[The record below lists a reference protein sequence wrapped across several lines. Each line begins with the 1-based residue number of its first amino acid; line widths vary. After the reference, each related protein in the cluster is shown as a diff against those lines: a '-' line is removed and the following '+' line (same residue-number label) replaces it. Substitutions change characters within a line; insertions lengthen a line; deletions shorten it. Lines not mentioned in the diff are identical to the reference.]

1 MATTTTTLSSAGD
14 DWSLGPLHD
23 RYDSL
28 VKVPLVSLSATTTT
42 ATTAATAM
50 PIRCDA
56 IQLKA
61 LQALERLRHDLS
73 TYPPPTSLSI
83 NNSATSSR
91 SSSRRLSGWFNS
103 HSWMEP
109 PTANNTSS
117 LQQQQH
123 HHPPLIRGVYLHG
136 GVGCGKTFL
145 MNRIFCESLENNESA
160 MNANLQAWK
169 QQRHQVHFY
178 KFMARVHQEM
188 HRARKATVVVTN
200 ASSSSSSSLWN
211 GKVATKAKA
220 SISNDDLWPSVIYN
234 IAQQGRLILLD
245 EFQVTD
251 VADALLLQ
259 RLFTGLWD
267 DFGCVVVATSNRP
280 PHDLY
285 QNGLQRDRFVPF
297 IEQLTVHCQVTSMW
311 ESSTDYR
318 LVLHQQDNTAVAH
331 APNKDAAMASS
342 AAGGG
347 APPPPPPPAA
357 AQSRNV
363 FFVGNKAVWK
373 EFDALFYQL
382 AGSAVVATPLH
393 SGTHNRTIAIPQA
406 SRKGVCRFSF
416 EELCQKALGASDYL
430 LIGQH
435 YHTVFVEYL
444 PLLRLEH
451 LNWVRRFII
460 FVDAMYE
467 CHVKLVLYSA
477 TVAPTELFEPAAQLA
492 AAAAAAAAQRAL
504 DKNATDAAG
513 SSGASTAA
521 AAATCKDDDDA
532 SFVQQHHDEVFAF
545 ARTAS
550 RLQEMSS
557 QMYLQQQRRRN
568 LDHHSPES
576 ERP

>member
-1 MATTTTTLSSAGD
+1 MASRTFSNDNDEYCWSS
-14 DWSLGPLHD
+14 GPLHD

-28 VKVPLVSLSATTTT
+28 VQKVPSSSSSSTMTSLN
-42 ATTAATAM
+42 AAAAAVVA
-50 PIRCDA
+50 PIRRDA
-56 IQLKA
+56 IQLQA
-61 LQALERLRHDLS
+61 LRALERLRHNLS
-73 TYPPPTSLSI
+73 TYPPPPTTTNHSASSTR
-83 NNSATSSR
+83 NNSSS

-109 PTANNTSS
+109 TTTSTFTPP
-117 LQQQQH
+117 QQQF
-123 HHPPLIRGVYLHG
+123 HPPLIRGVYLHG

-145 MNRIFCESLENNESA
+145 MNRLFYDSFDNDSNNNDSLA
-160 MNANLQAWK
+160 AWK
-169 QQRHQVHFY
+169 KERQQVHFY

-188 HRARKATVVVTN
+188 HRARQATVVTN
-200 ASSSSSSSLWN
+200 ASSWN
-211 GKVATKAKA
+211 GKVAVSAKA
-220 SISNDDLWPSVIYN
+220 AANDALWPSVIQN

-267 DFGCVVVATSNRP
+267 DHGCVIVATSNRP

-285 QNGLQRDRFVPF
+285 KDGLQRDRFVPF
-297 IEQLTVHCQVTSMW
+297 IEQLTVHCQVTSLW
-311 ESSTDYR
+311 DSSTDYR
-318 LVLHQQDNTAVAH
+318 LVLHQQDAASPIDSILSSSGTAT
-331 APNKDAAMASS
+331 
-342 AAGGG
+342 
-347 APPPPPPPAA
+347 PPALPP
-357 AQSRNV
+357 QSRNV

-382 AGSAVVATPLH
+382 AGQAVVATSLQA
-393 SGTHNRTIAIPQA
+393 SGTLNRSIAIPQ
-406 SRKGVCRFSF
+406 SSNKGVCRFSF
-416 EELCQKALGASDYL
+416 EELCCKALGASDYL

-477 TVAPTELFEPAAQLA
+477 TVAPTEMFEPATEYW
-492 AAAAAAAAQRAL
+492 AAQKAL
-504 DKNATDAAG
+504 DNATTTAG
-513 SSGASTAA
+513 T
-521 AAATCKDDDDA
+521 TTMDNDDNDDA
-532 SFVQQHHDEVFAF
+532 SLVQQHHDEVFAF
-545 ARTAS
+545 ARTVS

-557 QMYLQQQRRRN
+557 QTYLQQQRRN
-568 LDHHSPES
+568 SLEKPPPKS

>member
-1 MATTTTTLSSAGD
+1 MATMTTTTTLSSDGD
-14 DWSLGPLHD
+14 YDWSLGPLHD

-28 VKVPLVSLSATTTT
+28 VQVVPLVSSLSATTTT

-50 PIRCDA
+50 PIRRDA
-56 IQLKA
+56 IQLQA
-61 LQALERLRHDLS
+61 LRALERLRHNLS
-73 TYPPPTSLSI
+73 TYPPPPTTSLSI

-91 SSSRRLSGWFNS
+91 SSRRLSGWFNS

-117 LQQQQH
+117 LQHHHH

-145 MNRIFCESLENNESA
+145 MNRIFCESLDNESA
-160 MNANLQAWK
+160 TNANLQAWK
-169 QQRHQVHFY
+169 QERQQVHFY

-188 HRARKATVVVTN
+188 HRARQATVVVTN
-200 ASSSSSSSLWN
+200 ASSSLWN
-211 GKVATKAKA
+211 GKVAAQKAS

-297 IEQLTVHCQVTSMW
+297 IEQLTVHCQVTSLW

-318 LVLHQQDNTAVAH
+318 LVLHQQDTAADAH
-331 APNKDAAMASS
+331 APNEDAASASS
-342 AAGGG
+342 AGGR
-347 APPPPPPPAA
+347 APTLPPPPPAA

-382 AGSAVVATPLH
+382 AGSAVVATSLQ

-477 TVAPTELFEPAAQLA
+477 TVAPTELFEPAA
-492 AAAAAAAAQRAL
+492 AAAAAQRAL
-504 DKNATDAAG
+504 DKNATDAAAG
-513 SSGASTAA
+513 SSGVAAS
-521 AAATCKDDDDA
+521 KDDDDA
-532 SFVQQHHDEVFAF
+532 SLVQQHHDEVFAF
-545 ARTAS
+545 ARTTS

-557 QMYLQQQRRRN
+557 QTYLQQQRRRRN